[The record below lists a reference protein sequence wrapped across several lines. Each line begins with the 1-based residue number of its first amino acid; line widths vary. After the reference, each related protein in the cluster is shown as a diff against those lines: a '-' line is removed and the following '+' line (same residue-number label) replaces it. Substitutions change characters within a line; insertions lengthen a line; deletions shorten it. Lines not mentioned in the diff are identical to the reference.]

1 MFSFNHVAVQA
12 MAFSHLRFLELSVP
26 EIKTEKETV
35 FFSNMATPKAEF
47 RFNGVKDFLVKHEMH
62 IMETLYRI

>member
-35 FFSNMATPKAEF
+35 FFKYGDAEG
-47 RFNGVKDFLVKHEMH
+47 GVSF
-62 IMETLYRI
+62 